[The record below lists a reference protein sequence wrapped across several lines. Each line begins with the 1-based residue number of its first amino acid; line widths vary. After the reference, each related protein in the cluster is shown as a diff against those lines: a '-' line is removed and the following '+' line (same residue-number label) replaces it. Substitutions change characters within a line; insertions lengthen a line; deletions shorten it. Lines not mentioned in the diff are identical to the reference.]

1 MSLYNQCLVSV
12 VLNGGYKMDDLPHT
26 IRADIDVLQ
35 CLKKKLDEENATIKL
50 FLQIHKRL
58 EFYRNYRYCDCEI
71 PIDCKC
77 SVYFDNLYANSD
89 EQERARLDKELETL
103 PINDECMKEDFI
115 KLEAEQEDLQLEGWE
130 QSKEIMRVKNKIP
143 LQLKDVARKMV
154 NKMEDYLLS
163 GECATRL
170 FGYL

>member
-1 MSLYNQCLVSV
+1 MLLYNQCLVSV
-12 VLNGGYKMDDLPHT
+12 VLNGGYKTDDLPHT

-35 CLKKKLDEENATIKL
+35 CLKKKLDEENATIIL
-50 FLQIHKRL
+50 IDQIQKRID
-58 EFYRNYRYCDCEI
+58 FYCNYRYCDCEI

-103 PINDECMKEDFI
+103 PINDECMKEDFRR
-115 KLEAEQEDLQLEGWE
+115 LVAEEEDLQLKSWE
-130 QSKEIMRVKNKIP
+130 QTKEIMRVKDKIP
-143 LQLKDVARKMV
+143 IWLKDVARKMV
-154 NKMEDYLLS
+154 KKMDYLLWDWDS
-163 GECATRL
+163 RL